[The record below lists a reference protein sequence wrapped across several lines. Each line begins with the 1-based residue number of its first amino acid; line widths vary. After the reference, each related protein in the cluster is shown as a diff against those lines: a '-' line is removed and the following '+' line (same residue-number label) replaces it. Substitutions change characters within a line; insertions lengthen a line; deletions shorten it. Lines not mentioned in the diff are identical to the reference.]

1 MAKSFKFADV
11 ENNMQIGK
19 VYVAQGFCLKYRLKE
34 TGVNAWLFAISVLCL
49 CGWTVKFIFTILEA
63 WYNT

>member
-1 MAKSFKFADV
+1 MIIYCNNYETLAKSFKFADV

-34 TGVNAWLFAISVLCL
+34 KGVNA
-49 CGWTVKFIFTILEA
+49 
-63 WYNT
+63 